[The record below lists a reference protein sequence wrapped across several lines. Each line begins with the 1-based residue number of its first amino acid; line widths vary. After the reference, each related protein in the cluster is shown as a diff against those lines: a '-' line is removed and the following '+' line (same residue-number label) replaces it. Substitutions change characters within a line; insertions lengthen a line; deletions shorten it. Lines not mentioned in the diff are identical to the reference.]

1 MEMKGLFEARVNP
14 NGEINLQWDSYENA
28 VSYIVEFSVLRRS
41 KNTRLEILDIISDS
55 CYTVRNLKSNKIY
68 LFRISIIDKN
78 GQTLSFAEI
87 AEKAS

>member
-14 NGEINLQWDSYENA
+14 NGEINLQWDSDENA